1 MKTVQE
7 WLRNADAE
15 KVIQNY
21 LWEHPVKLIHIRNTE
36 RTVTEILE
44 DAKKNLR
51 DLIQYLLTLHAASS
65 EDGIF
70 FASHEWEDQ
79 LPEVCA
85 VLCMEKDL
93 MEAELPQHYAWEMTP
108 WEKIMGHRIADTRL
122 TVENANE
129 ILAQILFD
137 MTFFGMDHADWKARM
152 DDIGQSLREGMDDI
166 SNGRTSPAE
175 EVFARLRIKR
185 EEPDEVAD
193 ELQRAIHRAE
203 LEFDQHCLKREARK
217 VRELLLQEQNRAANE
232 SISSAEAE
240 QPEMLEEYDIDQLN
254 PRPNPYAR

>member
-21 LWEHPVKLIHIRNTE
+21 LWEHPIKLIHIRNPE

-79 LPEVCA
+79 FPEVCA
-85 VLCMEKDL
+85 VLC
-93 MEAELPQHYAWEMTP
+93 
-108 WEKIMGHRIADTRL
+108 I
-122 TVENANE
+122 N
-129 ILAQILFD
+129 
-137 MTFFGMDHADWKARM
+137 
-152 DDIGQSLREGMDDI
+152 
-166 SNGRTSPAE
+166 
-175 EVFARLRIKR
+175 
-185 EEPDEVAD
+185 
-193 ELQRAIHRAE
+193 
-203 LEFDQHCLKREARK
+203 
-217 VRELLLQEQNRAANE
+217 
-232 SISSAEAE
+232 SAEAE
-240 QPEMLEEYDIDQLN
+240 QSEMLEEYDVDQLN

>member
-1 MKTVQE
+1 
-7 WLRNADAE
+7 
-15 KVIQNY
+15 
-21 LWEHPVKLIHIRNTE
+21 
-36 RTVTEILE
+36 
-44 DAKKNLR
+44 
-51 DLIQYLLTLHAASS
+51 
-65 EDGIF
+65 
-70 FASHEWEDQ
+70 
-79 LPEVCA
+79 
-85 VLCMEKDL
+85 
-93 MEAELPQHYAWEMTP
+93 
-108 WEKIMGHRIADTRL
+108 
-122 TVENANE
+122 
-129 ILAQILFD
+129 ILFD